1 MKMLKDIETDEVS
14 LCVVECD
21 CGFHLG
27 IDATFLDQEGDFIIF
42 CPSCALK
49 IDTAEVFPV

>member
-1 MKMLKDIETDEVS
+1 MLKDIETDEVS